1 MTRHMD
7 KQESVMACPKQRQ
20 GTETQQMLVEGLVFL
35 TTGKVIWPLIKKSLK
50 SCLEAVFGTKH
61 ELKLENFEC
70 IGVNF
75 AVVSSDL
82 YFLFFFQDRVSP
94 V

>member
-35 TTGKVIWPLIKKSLK
+35 TTGKVIWPLIKKKLK
-50 SCLEAVFGTKH
+50 VLS
-61 ELKLENFEC
+61 
-70 IGVNF
+70 
-75 AVVSSDL
+75 
-82 YFLFFFQDRVSP
+82 
-94 V
+94 